1 MDLNQFWIT
10 VSQGINNVPTLGYRF
25 NQNRPA
31 HYISATIQ
39 DGRLIITAGNG
50 TVQAPIS
57 QNKVF
62 EYINQYIDNPNDVI
76 EGNKRYVIALYLHVL
91 DIV

>member
-10 VSQGINNVPTLGYRF
+10 VGNGIYDVPTLGYRF
-25 NQNRPA
+25 NPNLPA

-39 DGRLIITAGNG
+39 DARLFITAGNG

-57 QNKVF
+57 QNTVF
-62 EYINQYIDNPNDVI
+62 EYINQYIDNPNDVLQ
-76 EGNKRYVIALYLHVL
+76 GHKRYVIALYLHVL
-91 DIV
+91 DLI